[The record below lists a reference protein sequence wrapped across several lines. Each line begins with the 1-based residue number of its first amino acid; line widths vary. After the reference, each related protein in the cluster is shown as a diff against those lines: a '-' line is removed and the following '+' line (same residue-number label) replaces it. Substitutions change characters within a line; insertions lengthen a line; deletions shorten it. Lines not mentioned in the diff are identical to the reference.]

1 VRLNAVNTRKYAP
14 VLHTNSHM
22 CDSGERERYYS
33 RRRVVFS
40 CVFFVSVVGFVERS
54 RAFVETF
61 PYHESLGFMVLV
73 VLGKFVGVLKIRFC
87 LSLFF

>member
-1 VRLNAVNTRKYAP
+1 MRLNAVNTRKYAP

-61 PYHESLGFMVLV
+61 PYHESLGRHLSLMVLV
-73 VLGKFVGVLKIRFC
+73 VLG
-87 LSLFF
+87 SFFFSFI